1 MKKLIIYPEMF
12 KGDDG
17 ININGPSP
25 IIVPE
30 WIKNKLGK
38 FYLYFA
44 HHRGK
49 YIRLAYSD
57 HIEGPYKLL
66 EGGTL
71 KLSDALDCEDHIA
84 SPDVHVDH
92 ANQKIYM
99 LFHGKSINSVK
110 QLTYLAQSDNGINF
124 KVIRKPLGEFYLKIV
139 PWNGGWIGIS
149 KGGTLYL
156 SKSSVFDLEKIEN
169 QIYLKKDYFGNADG
183 DIRHAALH
191 IIENFLYIFYTRI
204 GDKPE
209 CILCNIINLK
219 INPENWKI
227 SDTLVI
233 TKPTEIWE
241 GSTLELTK
249 SKPGPA
255 TFKKN
260 AIRDPA
266 ILYYM
271 NKTFMF
277 YSVSGESGIAFQEIN
292 PSLIKKEL
300 SKDKNDLSLK
310 KEIIFL
316 SQKGELEKKL
326 NQIDRIKPINRIFI
340 MGCGRSGTWLL
351 TSVFSTMAHTHVIPH
366 ELPIE
371 YFGLIKSNEENL
383 ILKRNFI
390 SYQLI
395 EEIPESIKIAYILRH
410 PFDVLTSHNPTTQRE
425 FHIKPYRWLGEMEAL
440 KYILETNRSNV
451 MFIKYED
458 LVEKPHDMQLKIS
471 NFFNLEIKDAIDNI
485 VNTFQAPKVANDAM
499 HGLRQIDKHSLFKYK
514 KDRDKINYL
523 KTIKPRLGSLLDWVA
538 ETFKY
543 DINLQ

>member
-1 MKKLIIYPEMF
+1 MF
-12 KGDDG
+12 KNDDG

-25 IIVPE
+25 IIAPD
-30 WIKNKLGK
+30 WLNNKLGK

-49 YIRLAYSD
+49 YIRLAYSN
-57 HIEGPYKLL
+57 HIEGPYKLK

-71 KLSDALDCEDHIA
+71 QLSDALDCEDHVA

-99 LFHGKSINSVK
+99 LFHGKSINSVE
-110 QLTYLAQSDNGINF
+110 QLTYLAESDNGINF
-124 KVIRKPLGEFYLKIV
+124 KVFRKPVGEFYLKII
-139 PWNGGWIGIS
+139 PWNGGWVGIS
-149 KGGTLYL
+149 RGGTLYL
-156 SKSSVFDLEKIEN
+156 SKSSIFDLKKIEK
-169 QIYLKKDYFGNADG
+169 QIYHKRNYFGNADG
-183 DIRHAALH
+183 DIRHAALQ

-204 GDKPE
+204 GDAPE
-209 CILCNIINLK
+209 SILCNIINLK

-233 TKPTEIWE
+233 SKPTEIWE
-241 GSTLELTK
+241 GSTLELKK
-249 SKPGPA
+249 SKPGLA
-255 TFKKN
+255 AQKEN
-260 AIRDPA
+260 ALRDPA

-277 YSVSGESGIAFQEIN
+277 YSVAGESGIAVQEIN
-292 PSLIKKEL
+292 HFKIKQEL
-300 SKDKNDLSLK
+300 TKDENSHSLK
-310 KEIIFL
+310 KDIIFL
-316 SQKGELEKKL
+316 SQKGELEKRL
-326 NQIDRIKPINRIFI
+326 NQIDALKPINRIFI

-351 TSVFSTMAHTHVIPH
+351 TSLFSTMADTHIVPE

-371 YFGLIKSNEENL
+371 YFGLIKSNEKNL

-395 EEIPESIKIAYILRH
+395 EEIPGSIKIAYILRH
-410 PFDVLTSHNPTTQRE
+410 PFDVLTSHNPTTERE

-440 KYILETNRSNV
+440 KYILETNRPNV
-451 MFIKYED
+451 MVIRYED
-458 LVEKPHDMQLKIS
+458 LVEKPQDIQLEIS
-471 NFFNLEIKDAIDNI
+471 SFFNLEVKDSIDNI
-485 VNTFQAPKVANDAM
+485 VNTFKAPKLANDAM

-514 KDRDKINYL
+514 KDSDKINYL
-523 KTIKPRLGSLLDWVA
+523 KTIKPRLGSMLDWIA
-538 ETFKY
+538 KKFNY

>member
-1 MKKLIIYPEMF
+1 MF
-12 KGDDG
+12 KNDDG

-25 IIVPE
+25 IIAPD
-30 WIKNKLGK
+30 WLNNKLGK

-49 YIRLAYSD
+49 YIRLAYSN
-57 HIEGPYKLL
+57 HIEGPYKLK

-71 KLSDALDCEDHIA
+71 QLSDALDCEDHVA

-99 LFHGKSINSVK
+99 LFHGKSINSVE
-110 QLTYLAQSDNGINF
+110 QLTYLAESDNGINF
-124 KVIRKPLGEFYLKIV
+124 KVFRKPVGEFYLKII
-139 PWNGGWIGIS
+139 PWNGGWVGIS

-156 SKSSVFDLEKIEN
+156 SKSSIFDLKKIEK
-169 QIYLKKDYFGNADG
+169 QIYHKRNYFENADG
-183 DIRHAALH
+183 DIRHAALQ

-204 GDKPE
+204 GDAPE
-209 CILCNIINLK
+209 SILCNIINLK

-233 TKPTEIWE
+233 SKPTEIWE
-241 GSTLELTK
+241 GSTLELKK
-249 SKPGPA
+249 SKPGLA
-255 TFKKN
+255 AQKEN
-260 AIRDPA
+260 ALRDPA

-277 YSVSGESGIAFQEIN
+277 YSVAGESGIAVQEIN
-292 PSLIKKEL
+292 HFKIKQEL
-300 SKDKNDLSLK
+300 TKDENSHSLK
-310 KEIIFL
+310 KDIIFL
-316 SQKGELEKKL
+316 SQKGELEKRL
-326 NQIDRIKPINRIFI
+326 NQIDALKPINRIFI

-351 TSVFSTMAHTHVIPH
+351 TSLFSTMADTHIVPE

-371 YFGLIKSNEENL
+371 YFGLIKSNEKNL

-395 EEIPESIKIAYILRH
+395 EEIPGSIKIAYILRH
-410 PFDVLTSHNPTTQRE
+410 PFDVLTSHNPTTERE

-440 KYILETNRSNV
+440 KYILETNRPNV
-451 MFIKYED
+451 MVIRYED
-458 LVEKPHDMQLKIS
+458 LVEKPQDIQLEIS
-471 NFFNLEIKDAIDNI
+471 SFFNLEVKDSIDNI
-485 VNTFQAPKVANDAM
+485 VNTFKAPKLANDAM

-514 KDRDKINYL
+514 KDSDKINYL
-523 KTIKPRLGSLLDWVA
+523 KTIKPRLGSMLDWIA
-538 ETFKY
+538 KKFNY